1 MPINEKG
8 EFVRARSRAASTG
21 FTPASVSALTTP
33 SSPSRGLSIA
43 SLVLGLVSLLCTG
56 VVTAPVAVVIA
67 IAALVR
73 IQKDPSR
80 NAGRGI
86 AWWGLAT
93 ASLALLI
100 SAGWIMAFLSNVIK
114 TQSQTSQRPAA
125 TYSTPQ
131 TSSQTLEKPETNTAV
146 IFGWLRQS
154 ASTYGSV
161 SSQFEVRILSGSMST
176 NRIIVQVRETSI
188 DYNGS
193 WAYWIDVL
201 RQTYVSDD
209 LGNRYQCDWSQ
220 SSGSTDGPVQA
231 GNYREGTLIFPGT
244 IPQNVSNLTLNF
256 AYYPGYSPI
265 SVQSAVVRDPSQ
277 TQEQASSA
285 DRRPLEH
292 DISVNVGNGYE
303 GNEQQFEIRMVRG
316 FVYPDRVALRIRET
330 SINCECPWIPW
341 REVVAASYITD
352 NTGNRYPSDQ
362 SHSMGWNDGIVSPG
376 GYREGT
382 IVFWGAIP
390 QNASQITLTFAW
402 IPSRPISMNL
412 PIQ

>member
-1 MPINEKG
+1 
-8 EFVRARSRAASTG
+8 VRARSRAPWTG
-21 FTPASVSALTTP
+21 RTPPSVSSSTT
-33 SSPSRGLSIA
+33 SLSPSRGLSIA

-56 VVTAPVAVVIA
+56 IVTAPIAVVIA
-67 IAALVR
+67 ITALVR
-73 IQKDPSR
+73 IKKDPSR
-80 NAGRGI
+80 NAGRGM

-100 SAGWIMAFLSNVIK
+100 SAGWIIAFLSNVIK
-114 TQSQTSQRPAA
+114 SQSQTSQRPVA
-125 TYSTPQ
+125 TYPTPQ
-131 TSSQTLEKPETNTAV
+131 TSSSTFEKPETNTAV

-154 ASTYGSV
+154 ASTDGSV
-161 SSQFEVRILSGSMST
+161 SSRFEVRILSGSVST
-176 NRIIVQVRETSI
+176 NKIIVQVRETSI

-193 WAYWIDVL
+193 WAFWVDVL

-209 LGNRYQCDWSQ
+209 LGNRYQCDSSQ
-220 SSGSTDGPVQA
+220 SGGSTNGPVQA
-231 GNYREGTLIFPGT
+231 GDYREGTLIFPGT
-244 IPQNVSNLTLNF
+244 IPQNVAHLTLNF

-265 SVQSAVVRDPSQ
+265 SIQSAVVRDPSQ
-277 TQEQASSA
+277 TQEPASNA
-285 DRRPLEH
+285 DRRPLER
-292 DISVNVGNGYE
+292 DMSVSTEIGDG

-352 NTGNRYPSDQ
+352 DAGNRYLSDL
-362 SHSMGWNDGIVSPG
+362 SHSVGWNDGIVSPG

-390 QNASQITLTFAW
+390 QNASRITLMFGW
-402 IPSRPISMNL
+402 IPNRPISMNL
-412 PIQ
+412 TIQ